1 MFRYSTI
8 QNGDEVSLTLSYLT
22 LECSNG
28 LVVGFLAIVGGF
40 VIAPIGNTVKQNLLK
55 IENQDNEFF
64 ETDLGS
70 VVFGP
75 LNIQDSVVQIPS
87 PEELASMI
95 ENMVETLF
103 DIGII
108 LDKERNQMYDLVA
121 ELRQLPDDLTPP
133 NELEDPMESPMVKL
147 LMETLLQ

>member
-1 MFRYSTI
+1 
-8 QNGDEVSLTLSYLT
+8 
-22 LECSNG
+22 
-28 LVVGFLAIVGGF
+28 
-40 VIAPIGNTVKQNLLK
+40 
-55 IENQDNEFF
+55 
-64 ETDLGS
+64 
-70 VVFGP
+70 
-75 LNIQDSVVQIPS
+75 
-87 PEELASMI
+87 MI

-147 LMETLLQ
+147 LMETSEIYERIWPFIFASLQDEIASYSGDTDYSSSTPHRDFTP

>member
-1 MFRYSTI
+1 MINKKSRILITGQI
-8 QNGDEVSLTLSYLT
+8 ENIPDWLTARI
-22 LECSNG
+22 N
-28 LVVGFLAIVGGF
+28 VDGF

-75 LNIQDSVVQIPS
+75 LNIEDSVVQIPS

-133 NELEDPMESPMVKL
+133 NELSL
-147 LMETLLQ
+147 IHI